1 MSVGLSLLRRII
13 DDGGPLTLTTD
24 LNVSELDFTG
34 VERDVYDC
42 IVEHVTRYSVT
53 PSVETI
59 FNLTSV
65 VLPEIPPEPLQFW
78 VDQIKNRSL
87 AFRIRD
93 ELASAS
99 DLLQAGNYELLVSR
113 LRELGVSLLDTDDT
127 FRQDSLLELSRK
139 IVELHDERQLSTNS
153 DTLNIPFGF
162 SYLDH
167 NADGLQRG
175 DAVAIA
181 GETGVGKSYILCRM
195 AKACHDVGRVPLVVS
210 MEMSAI
216 QMARRTLALRT
227 GVNEQRIR
235 RGELSTLLGRQ
246 TLVNDIS
253 AQEESGVPFYLL
265 DGSLVFKIED
275 LTLYIKSLRPDAVY
289 IDGAYLLKTK
299 GNFDGKWAMVAET
312 AEQVKI
318 LARQADI
325 PIVGTYQLNERK
337 EIFGAKS
344 VKHLASIVL
353 ILENSIDN
361 QGRQA
366 WGAAQHKTITI
377 SKGRFGEYGKIQLVY
392 DMVKT
397 SIEQSD
403 ILHGHSV
410 LPDQQEDESEE
421 E

>member
-34 VERDVYDC
+34 VERDVYNC
-42 IVEHVTRYSVT
+42 VVEHVTRYSVT
-53 PSVETI
+53 PSVETV

-113 LRELGVSLLDTDDT
+113 LQGLGVSLLDANDT
-127 FRQDSLLELSRK
+127 FRQDTLLELAKK
-139 IVELHDERQLSTNS
+139 IIELHDERQLSTNS
-153 DTLNIPFGF
+153 DTLNVPFGF
-162 SYLDH
+162 QYLDH
-167 NADGLQRG
+167 VADGLQQG
-175 DAVAIA
+175 DTVGLT
-181 GETGVGKSYILCRM
+181 GETGVGKSYVLCRM
-195 AKACHDVGRVPLVVS
+195 AKACHDAGRVPLVVS
-210 MEMSAI
+210 MEMSSI

-246 TLVNDIS
+246 TLVNDI
-253 AQEESGVPFYLL
+253 AQQEESGVPFYLL

-299 GNFDGKWAMVAET
+299 GNFDGKWAAVAET

-318 LARQADI
+318 LARQANI
-325 PIVGTYQLNERK
+325 PIVGTYQINDRK

-353 ILENSIDN
+353 MLENSIDT
-361 QGRQA
+361 QGRLA
-366 WGAAQHKTITI
+366 WGAAQHRTITI
-377 SKGRFGEYGKIQLVY
+377 TKGRFGEYGKIRLIY
-392 DMVKT
+392 DMVAT
-397 SIEQSD
+397 RIEEID
-403 ILHGHSV
+403 VLHGHSPV
-410 LPDQQEDESEE
+410 EPEQEE
-421 E
+421 ED